1 MIKLLDL
8 LIEAENKTNKAI
20 IMAGSAGAGKSTIVK
35 QLRPDLQNSIVNK
48 IRPDLKRNNWLEL
61 NADNYVE
68 DKNSPMYNN
77 LAKASN
83 YIEKIDLP
91 KAISSGDNFLY
102 DTTASNIDRIKK
114 VADSVGEAMMIMVY
128 TNPVVSFLRNF
139 KRERRV
145 PTVGVLSSWNNVYK
159 NISQYSNIFGD
170 NFVLVV
176 SEISPAEQKMVEE
189 FEKAFKSNKLKEFFE
204 ELLSSGQFKS
214 SFKKDPT
221 KEKTPEELAK
231 SKALLDKQIDT
242 LSSQFSDIEKQVELL
257 KSDSVESAVS
267 KAKSFINS

>member
-8 LIEAENKTNKAI
+8 LIEAKKKTNKAI
-20 IMAGSAGAGKSTIVK
+20 IMAGAAGAGKSTIVN

-48 IRPDLKRNNWLEL
+48 IRPDLRRNNWLEL

-68 DKNSPMYNN
+68 DENSPMYNN

-83 YIEKIDLP
+83 YIEKTDLP
-91 KAISSGDNFLY
+91 NAISSGDNFLY
-102 DTTASNIDRIKK
+102 DTTASNVDRIKK
-114 VADSVGEAMMIMVY
+114 VVNSVGDSMMIMVY
-128 TNPVVSFLRNF
+128 TNPIVNFLRNF
-139 KRERRV
+139 QRKRRV

-159 NISQYSNIFGD
+159 NISTYSDIFRD
-170 NFVLVV
+170 NFILVV
-176 SEISPAEQKMVEE
+176 SEISPVEQKMVEE
-189 FEKAFKSNKLKEFFE
+189 FEKAYKSNKLKEFFE

-221 KEKTPEELAK
+221 KQKTPEELAK